1 MSQVILNP
9 QQMPK
14 RPIRSIPFNE
24 MKYLDM
30 LIEIQN
36 VNERLQM
43 KRISLEERRD
53 LYKYLKKLNREVY
66 EYEEFRGIPHTVEY

>member
-14 RPIRSIPFNE
+14 RPIRSIPFNQ

-30 LIEIQN
+30 LIEIEN
-36 VNERLQM
+36 VNEQLKK
-43 KRISLEERRD
+43 KRISPEERRD
-53 LYKYLKKLNREVY
+53 VYKYRNKLNKEVY
-66 EYEEFRGIPHTVEY
+66 DYEEFRGIPHTVEY

>member
-30 LIEIQN
+30 LVEIQN

>member
-1 MSQVILNP
+1 MGSIILNP

>member
-1 MSQVILNP
+1 MSNVILNP

-43 KRISLEERRD
+43 KRIRQEERID
-53 LYKYLKKLNREVY
+53 LHKYLNKLNREVY

>member
-1 MSQVILNP
+1 MSNVILNP

-14 RPIRSIPFNE
+14 RPIRSIPFNQ

-43 KRISLEERRD
+43 KRIPLEERRD